1 MLHGWEAVVPR
12 DVAGASAIVAGAPVM
27 AAADAAPMTSIVINA
42 QGALFDSPSD
52 LQRLA
57 DRVND
62 ALTAKYGIRNAMRAG

>member
-12 DVAGASAIVAGAPVM
+12 EESGAFATVA
-27 AAADAAPMTSIVINA
+27 AAPMMAAVAAPGPTIVINA